1 VIAAVTRPLDS
12 LLTERTRRTIDAAA
26 GPNGVRPGGKNRM
39 RKAALFVCLIGA
51 AAASWAQSTGSA
63 RATRDAARQS
73 PMQSPS
79 PALQRAPAAAPSP
92 AVRVPARDAA
102 IQPDIGATTPRR
114 PTGDAVVRPGVTEEV
129 RSVDRPAITGGRETA
144 VTAPFG
150 ATARPDSDSPA
161 AVRPVDSAAASAANA
176 RVAAREQ
183 VAVAGR
189 LKSEA
194 NRLSEQSFARPADL
208 RMHRDAVATLE
219 NAASTLARNAHRLE
233 PADFTAAEY
242 QIDHANRMA
251 ARVNS
256 TATAGQ
262 VVGTA
267 QAEAVRNA
275 SRNVQPIAIRIASGQ
290 PPLPVRHVSVRV
302 ARKDAA
308 DEVRGL
314 QVYVLPGGILD
325 EPALYSPAEIRK
337 YLTHFSFSQLTS
349 PAEEELRVFDTRLW
363 VGPRMKYD
371 EMVNLVSQGKVKNY
385 RVIDNPAIGNTPI
398 ELTFV
403 APDDLVQ
410 P

>member
-1 VIAAVTRPLDS
+1 M
-12 LLTERTRRTIDAAA
+12 
-26 GPNGVRPGGKNRM
+26 GKQ
-39 RKAALFVCLIGA
+39 ALFVCLIA
-51 AAASWAQSTGSA
+51 AATASWAQPTGTA
-63 RATRDAARQS
+63 RSTRDAARQS
-73 PMQSPS
+73 PIPSQPRAAQRVPAAS
-79 PALQRAPAAAPSP
+79 PAPPPASAPSP
-92 AVRVPARDAA
+92 AVRVTPRDAA
-102 IQPDIGATTPRR
+102 IQPDIRATTRLP
-114 PTGDAVVRPGVTEEV
+114 PQGDAVVKPGVTEDV
-129 RSVDRPAITGGRETA
+129 RRVDRPAITPGPEMA
-144 VTAPFG
+144 VTAPVG
-150 ATARPDSDSPA
+150 ATPRPPDSDSPA
-161 AVRPVDSAAASAANA
+161 VAPAADSAAAAPAVRS
-176 RVAAREQ
+176 REAAREQ

-194 NRLSEQSFARPADL
+194 NRLTEQSFARPADL
-208 RMHRDAVATLE
+208 RMHREAVATLE
-219 NAASTLARNAHRLE
+219 KAANTLERNAHRLR

-242 QIDHANRMA
+242 QIDHVSRMA

-275 SRNVQPIAIRIASGQ
+275 SRNVQPIAARIANGQ
-290 PPLPVRHVSVRV
+290 PPLPVRRVSVRV

-325 EPALYSPAEIRK
+325 EPGLYSPAEIRK
-337 YLTHFSFSQLTS
+337 YLTHFSFAQLTS

-363 VGPRMKYD
+363 VGPRMKYE
-371 EMVNLVSQGKVKNY
+371 EMVDLVGQGKIKKY
-385 RVIDNPAIGNTPI
+385 RVIDNPTIGNTPI